1 MKSALIFLIS
11 LYSSCFT
18 SIGVIAQNTQE
29 TIAIKGTFVL
39 DSTLWESKAYLSHIR
54 SFNDMYTISK
64 DMIIAETIINSKG
77 YFEFPTNYFPEEE
90 QVYRIHFSKKGAPI
104 ASLIIGGPEENHFFV
119 IASKTKGVSLQGYS
133 QQFPFSKV
141 SVSNSSAT
149 GWLKQVDL
157 IASYVDSTQNM
168 GSQLK
173 REFIA
178 TGVHEKLRNIADT
191 LSEPLPSLYALYKS
205 DYRSHAIEHP
215 EFYTEYFKKW
225 EKEKSSYF
233 SMLRKELVLQKELSS
248 FWIYLI
254 LGIIFLFTG
263 VFLNK
268 WYAKTGT
275 RSSKK
280 LKALSVQE
288 RKIFD
293 LIKAGHSNKEISEQH
308 NIGVSTVKSH
318 VSNIYSKLQIKSR
331 KEAMDF

>member
-1 MKSALIFLIS
+1 MKSIFVFFIS
-11 LYSSCFT
+11 FCGYCLSLSA
-18 SIGVIAQNTQE
+18 IAQNTKE
-29 TIAIKGTFVL
+29 INAIRGTFAL
-39 DSTLWESKAYLSHIR
+39 DSTLWEFKAYLSHIR

-64 DMIIAETIINSKG
+64 DMIIAETTIDSDG

-90 QVYRIHFSKKGAPI
+90 QVYRIHFSKKGAPVV
-104 ASLIIGGPEENHFFV
+104 SLIIGGPEENHFFV
-119 IASKTKGVSLQGYS
+119 IASKTKGVSLHGYS

-157 IASYVDSTQNM
+157 IASYIDSTQYI

-173 REFIA
+173 RDFIA

-191 LSEPLPSLYALYKS
+191 LSEPLPSLYALYRS
-205 DYRSHAIEHP
+205 DYRNHSIEHP
-215 EFYTEYFKKW
+215 EFYNSYFKKW

-233 SMLRKELVLQKELSS
+233 SMFRKELSLQKNISP
-248 FWIYLI
+248 FWIYLVLGVTFFL
-254 LGIIFLFTG
+254 LGIFLHR
-263 VFLNK
+263 
-268 WYAKTGT
+268 WYSKK
-275 RSSKK
+275 SSKPSKK

-318 VSNIYSKLQIKSR
+318 VSNIYSKLHIKSR